1 MSNDNNNYFFSNI
14 NGILSLL
21 QKSGVSVTID
31 NHRLSCVDDKGRC
44 FYLNYSEDYLRLIMK
59 DNDVYSLYGI
69 ANILKEEVDIP
80 TIQYSITYQDS
91 EIFHPVLEW
100 RFDDQDQYLT
110 RIINHPVLDESSTCS
125 YFKLMNGKEI
135 ADYQREKTFLKK

>member
-31 NHRLSCVDDKGRC
+31 NHQISCVDDRGRC
-44 FYLNYSEDYLRLIMK
+44 FYFNYSKDYLRLIME
-59 DNDVYSLYGI
+59 DNDVYSLYSI

-80 TIQYSITYQDS
+80 TIQYSIACQDK
-91 EIFHPVLEW
+91 EFLHPVLEW

-110 RIINHPVLDESSTCS
+110 RMINHPVLDENSTCF
-125 YFKLMNGKEI
+125 YIKLLNGKEI
-135 ADYQREKTFLKK
+135 GDYQKEKIFLKK